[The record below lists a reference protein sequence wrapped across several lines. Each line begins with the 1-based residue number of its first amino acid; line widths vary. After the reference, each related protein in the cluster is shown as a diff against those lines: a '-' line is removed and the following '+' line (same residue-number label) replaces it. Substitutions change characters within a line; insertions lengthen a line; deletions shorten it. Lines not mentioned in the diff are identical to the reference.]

1 MSFARMRE
9 AVDTLAPFLDETQ
22 TKTLHQ
28 IILDNEGSF
37 TQAVQYVLHKN
48 LTPGD
53 KHASLSTPQ
62 LWVDAIESCIN
73 MLNNADLVFTDR
85 LKLMLTEERKCV
97 DSCSS
102 PCEMRRGKCS
112 FEKHPVWRYLK
123 SSAGASFPWALRG
136 CGLSALVKGLPVRNA
151 QLDDTEVVTQQE
163 AYLTEIRERREI
175 QRKQIQT
182 ESETIAP
189 WRTGDDVDRESEFVK
204 DTCLF
209 CSELR
214 GAGVIS

>member
-1 MSFARMRE
+1 
-9 AVDTLAPFLDETQ
+9 
-22 TKTLHQ
+22 
-28 IILDNEGSF
+28 
-37 TQAVQYVLHKN
+37 
-48 LTPGD
+48 
-53 KHASLSTPQ
+53 
-62 LWVDAIESCIN
+62 
-73 MLNNADLVFTDR
+73 
-85 LKLMLTEERKCV
+85 
-97 DSCSS
+97 
-102 PCEMRRGKCS
+102 
-112 FEKHPVWRYLK
+112 
-123 SSAGASFPWALRG
+123 LRG

-209 CSELR
+209 CSELG